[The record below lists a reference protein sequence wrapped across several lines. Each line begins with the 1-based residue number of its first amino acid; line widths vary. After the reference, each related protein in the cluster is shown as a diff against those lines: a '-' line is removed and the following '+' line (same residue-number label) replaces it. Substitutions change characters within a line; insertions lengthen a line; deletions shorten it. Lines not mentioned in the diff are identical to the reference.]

1 MRCLSMLAVLAL
13 APRFA
18 LAVPD
23 LSLTMSADNAVPTPG
38 QPVEFKVTLSNIG
51 TDAASDVRVIDK
63 LPPELA
69 IPAGLAAFPSA
80 GTYDPVVGV
89 WLVGTLDAG
98 ASATLVI
105 PAVFAVPNPPACSV
119 NVAETTHVLDT
130 RRSNNRAVA
139 AARTSADQ
147 KCADL
152 RVSASNL
159 SFSDCGSSMQLSY
172 GVTVNNAGPD
182 DARDVLVD
190 MSQNPAIAPNLH
202 FTGAGCSGT
211 RCTIESL
218 AAGATYSRQAT
229 SDSFAN
235 NRDRSVTFVFAASS
249 SDTDYS
255 TSDNQVAVNRTLPA
269 LGKCPDYG
277 DNLSIAAGSGACF
290 IATAAYGSPLEP
302 HVMALREFRDR
313 HLQRTRLGQAF
324 VRFYYRHSPAAAA
337 VIARH
342 EWLRIGT
349 RTLLTPL
356 VLAIE
361 FPARVLGLMLLLA
374 VALGIRARRVRT
386 LRSTQAADMV

>member
-1 MRCLSMLAVLAL
+1 MRCLAMLAVLAL
-13 APRFA
+13 APRLA

-23 LSLTMSADNAVPTPG
+23 LSLQMSLDNRVPTPG

-51 TDAASDVRVIDK
+51 TDAANDVRVIDK

-69 IPAGLAAFPSA
+69 IPAGLAAFPST

-89 WLVGTLDAG
+89 WLVGTLNAG

-119 NVAETTHVLDT
+119 NVAETNHVLDT
-130 RRSNNRAVA
+130 RRSNNRALA
-139 AARTSADQ
+139 AARTSTSQ
-147 KCADL
+147 RCVDL
-152 RVSASNL
+152 MVSASNT
-159 SFSDCGSSMQLSY
+159 SFADCGNSMRLAY
-172 GVTVNNAGPD
+172 GVTVYNAGPD
-182 DARDVLVD
+182 DASDIFLD
-190 MSQNPAIAPNLH
+190 LGQNPAVAPNLRL
-202 FTGAGCSGT
+202 TASTCSGA

-218 AAGATYSRQAT
+218 AAGVTYFAEAT

-235 NRDRSVTFVFAASS
+235 NRDRSVTLVFAASS

-255 TSDNQVAVNRTLPA
+255 TSNNQVTVARDLPA

-277 DNLSIAAGSGACF
+277 GDWLIASGGSGCF

-302 HVMALREFRDR
+302 HVVALREFRDR
-313 HLQRTRLGQAF
+313 YLQRTRLGRAF

-361 FPARVLGLMLLLA
+361 YPARVLGLMLLLTT
-374 VALGIRARRVRT
+374 ALGVRARRVRRGRIAR
-386 LRSTQAADMV
+386 LGA